1 MREDFAAVR
10 QRFVTQWGAL
20 GSQWGINRTMAM
32 IHALL
37 LVAERELSTD
47 EVMEQLG
54 ISRGNA
60 NTNLRELIG
69 WGLVERRVKP
79 GERKEYFAAEKDVWK
94 IFCMVA
100 RERKRRE
107 TEPARKVLEA
117 CIRDS
122 EADESA
128 EAREFRRQLTAL
140 SDFVALA
147 NTIMEKV
154 AASEQSRILPRILQ
168 HL

>member
-1 MREDFAAVR
+1 MNQDFQNVR
-10 QRFVTQWGAL
+10 RRFITQWGAL

-47 EVMEQLG
+47 EVMEELN

-60 NTNLRELIG
+60 NTNLRDLID
-69 WGLVERRVKP
+69 WGLVQRMVRP
-79 GERKEYFAAEKDVWK
+79 GERREYFAAEKDVWK

-107 TEPARKVLEA
+107 TEPAQKVLEA
-117 CIRDS
+117 CIRDTETDDS
-122 EADESA
+122 P
-128 EAREFRRQLTAL
+128 EAREFRRELTAL
-140 SDFVALA
+140 SDFVSLA
-147 NTIMEKV
+147 NTVMEKV
-154 AASEQSRILPRILQ
+154 AAAEQSRVLPRILKV
-168 HL
+168 L